1 MTGREMLEMHVA
13 KHYTELNDIMR
24 NGVDLNIQGQTEHF
38 NIIVFL
44 VADLSFV
51 KEILGKCSSSHEFGY
66 FHCEMDRKS
75 WSSPRLCLGVPQSIE
90 KMKDRGDKAVK
101 LGKNPDKSSS
111 QYKKFT
117 HQSFSQW
124 VCLKN
129 NNNVEYQPNHNL
141 KNLNKFHAIVLKYQ
155 KASIHPIPI

>member
-1 MTGREMLEMHVA
+1 MHVA

-66 FHCEMDRKS
+66 FHCELDSKS

-90 KMKDRGDKAVK
+90 KIYTSKFRSMGIYIYVI
-101 LGKNPDKSSS
+101 LYITFSYFHIEKSHMNLFSRFFFAFFR
-111 QYKKFT
+111 YIY
-117 HQSFSQW
+117 QSTAFM
-124 VCLKN
+124 
-129 NNNVEYQPNHNL
+129 
-141 KNLNKFHAIVLKYQ
+141 
-155 KASIHPIPI
+155 